1 MSKEWTE
8 AVRISINGHIDLAAP
23 PSPCLRVQTL
33 LIRDS
38 NGSALPTKFLQFMN
52 ALGILDLSK
61 NRRLDELPSGIGSLI
76 NLHYL
81 NLSFTNIKQLPL
93 ESKNLENLVVL
104 LVDYTGKL
112 QIIPKEVISSF
123 SSLQVFSKLAM
134 KPSMTQP
141 CYKSWNALTAFEG
154 ILKIPVPISFRMVHL
169 EELIAENC
177 KHLQFET
184 EDSQYYVLNIRGLWI
199 WRCST
204 LDNLRWLIFPR
215 RLETLDV
222 RSCASLLH
230 VIGNDFEDLPW
241 LLRICPRVLRFPTL
255 EDVLV
260 IDCPNLLKLPV
271 DPHSARRLREIKSRN
286 WWEQLHWEPEDIVF
300 RDALALKFQDDCP
313 NLGRL
318 TFDSDSAKNLNEIE
332 EQRSWWNKSQ
342 SKGKET
348 EDTFSQKYLKNGTQT
363 NKNGQKI
370 VFNENVLEIEAR
382 RRVLQIVANFSGVDY
397 IGIEKDKSRISV
409 QAGQTEEKK
418 VGYAKRAN

>member
-1 MSKEWTE
+1 M
-8 AVRISINGHIDLAAP
+8 SINGHIDLAAP

-33 LIRDS
+33 LIRDN
-38 NGSALPTKFLQFMN
+38 NGSALPTKFLQFKN
-52 ALGILDLSK
+52 ALGVLDLSK
-61 NRRLDELPSGIGSLI
+61 NRRLDELPSGVGSLI

-141 CYKSWNALTAFEG
+141 CYRSWNALTAFEG
-154 ILKIPVPISFRMVHL
+154 ILKIPVPTLFRMVHL

-177 KHLQFET
+177 KHLQFQT

-204 LDNLRWLIFPR
+204 LDNLRWLIFAP

-230 VIGNDFEDLPW
+230 VIGNDFEGKKLNSELLKRLEITLLSVNVVLDAEEKQIRNKNVKKWLEELKDAVYDAEDL
-241 LLRICPRVLRFPTL
+241 LDEISTESLRCKVEAESQSSITQVQNFCSSFNPFNKGVNSKLEEVLARL
-255 EDVLV
+255 EFIAKQKDVLG
-260 IDCPNLLKLPV
+260 LKEGFAEKPL
-271 DPHSARRLREIKSRN
+271 RRLEETSVVDESSVYGRM
-286 WWEQLHWEPEDIVF
+286 
-300 RDALALKFQDDCP
+300 LK
-313 NLGRL
+313 
-318 TFDSDSAKNLNEIE
+318 
-332 EQRSWWNKSQ
+332 RS
-342 SKGKET
+342 
-348 EDTFSQKYLKNGTQT
+348 L
-363 NKNGQKI
+363 
-370 VFNENVLEIEAR
+370 
-382 RRVLQIVANFSGVDY
+382 
-397 IGIEKDKSRISV
+397 
-409 QAGQTEEKK
+409 
-418 VGYAKRAN
+418 